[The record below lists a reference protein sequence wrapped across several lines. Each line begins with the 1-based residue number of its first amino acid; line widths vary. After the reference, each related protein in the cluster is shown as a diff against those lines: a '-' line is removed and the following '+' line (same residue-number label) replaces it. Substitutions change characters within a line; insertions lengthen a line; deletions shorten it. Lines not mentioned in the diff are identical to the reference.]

1 MAGLLHKF
9 SFLWETPTQQI
20 WCVSPGISSK
30 YILFDNGKRPPSKY
44 GRVPG
49 FFSECI
55 LSRWETSTQQIW
67 LGRSKDFIHNISFLQ
82 WEMRTQQIWSGRSL
96 DFPLNISHPTIW
108 LCRSLEFPLNISFH
122 DGKRPRNKYD
132 GVACSIFLKR
142 LCHVINS

>member
-20 WCVSPGISSK
+20 WCVAPGISSK

-67 LGRSKDFIHNISFLQ
+67 LGRSKDFILNISFLQ
-82 WEMRTQQIWSGRSL
+82 WEMRTQQIWLGRPM
-96 DFPLNISHPTIW
+96 DFPLIYPFTMGNAHPTNMVG
-108 LCRSLEFPLNISFH
+108 SPTGFSS
-122 DGKRPRNKYD
+122 KYIL
-132 GVACSIFLKR
+132 SRWETPTQQI
-142 LCHVINS
+142 